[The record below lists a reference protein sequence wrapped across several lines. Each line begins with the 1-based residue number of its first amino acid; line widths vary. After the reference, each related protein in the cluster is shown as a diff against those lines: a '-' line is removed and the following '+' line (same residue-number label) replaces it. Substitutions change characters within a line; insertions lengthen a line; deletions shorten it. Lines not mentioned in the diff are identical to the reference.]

1 MLVSLKRSWRIYY
14 YCLGKMKLI
23 FKGHICMK
31 VYRVWNDMK
40 YFWSLKILC
49 CFPRNKT
56 ILFYFNL
63 LSCTSPSVVL
73 NLQCPTTQV
82 RQKNTSL
89 VLLAI
94 LNMLGWKNLEIVWF
108 WMCVFNDE
116 SMDSG
121 KTEVWAYIYSH
132 TIKKKKKAGVNQFSI
147 T

>member
-1 MLVSLKRSWRIYY
+1 MT
-14 YCLGKMKLI
+14 
-23 FKGHICMK
+23 
-31 VYRVWNDMK
+31 WNIS
-40 YFWSLKILC
+40 WSLKILC

-94 LNMLGWKNLEIVWF
+94 LNMLGWKNLEIVLF

-121 KTEVWAYIYSH
+121 KTEVWAHIYSH
-132 TIKKKKKAGVNQFSI
+132 TIKKKKKQGLINLASHRNLSDDLDQPPKVYL
-147 T
+147 